1 MRWWLFYILYIV
13 SKIKRF
19 NIYEDIMK
27 MLGFYTYT
35 APLGFGIGYAIAISI
50 SNSIKSLNPQ

>member
-1 MRWWLFYILYIV
+1 MFYILYIV